1 MSSTA
6 ATSEEKT
13 EELVDALTEKAA
25 PREQRIA
32 FKDETLQIDFDKTY
46 IQKPLSFFG
55 KLEFG
60 KAVGGA
66 LKEVVGGDDG
76 VSVDDVFGLSGT
88 SAQDMSNA
96 DFMLKAIM
104 QLSVHV
110 PDLLKDIFMLS
121 LNIPAYDRP
130 IVEVILDQPHD
141 DETGFGGLSDEDG
154 IAILNTFVAQNAK
167 AIADFFRVQVPALV
181 KSVQESIG
189 SAQTP
194 ASSKPSKRSA
204 RTTG

>member
-1 MSSTA
+1 MSTA

-13 EELVDALTEKAA
+13 EELIDALTEKAA

-32 FKDETLQIDFDKTY
+32 FKDDALQIDFDKTY
-46 IQKPLSFFG
+46 VQQPLSFFG

-60 KAVGGA
+60 KLVGGA
-66 LKEVVGGDDG
+66 LKEVVGGEDG
-76 VSVDDVFGLSGT
+76 VSVDDVFGLSGAT
-88 SAQDMSNA
+88 AQDMSNA
-96 DFMLKAIM
+96 DFMLRAIM

-121 LNIPAYDRP
+121 LNVPKYEQP
-130 IVEVILDQPHD
+130 IIDVILDQPHD
-141 DETGFGGLSDEDG
+141 DKTGFGGLSDEDG

-189 SAQTP
+189 NAQTP

>member
-1 MSSTA
+1 MATA
-6 ATSEEKT
+6 ATTSEEKT
-13 EELVDALTEKAA
+13 EELIDALTEKAA

-32 FKDETLQIDFDKTY
+32 FKNEEMQIEFDKTY

-60 KAVGGA
+60 KFVGTA
-66 LKEVVGGDDG
+66 LKEVVGGEDG
-76 VSVDDVFGLSGT
+76 VSVDDIFGLSGAT
-88 SAQDMSNA
+88 AQDMSNA
-96 DFMLKAIM
+96 DFMLRGIM

-110 PDLLKDIFMLS
+110 PDLLKQIFMLS
-121 LNIPAYDRP
+121 LNVPSYEQP
-130 IVEVILDQPHD
+130 VVELILDQPHD
-141 DETGFGGLSDEDG
+141 EETGLGGLSDEDG
-154 IAILNTFVAQNAK
+154 VAILNTFVAQNAK

-189 SAQTP
+189 NAQTP